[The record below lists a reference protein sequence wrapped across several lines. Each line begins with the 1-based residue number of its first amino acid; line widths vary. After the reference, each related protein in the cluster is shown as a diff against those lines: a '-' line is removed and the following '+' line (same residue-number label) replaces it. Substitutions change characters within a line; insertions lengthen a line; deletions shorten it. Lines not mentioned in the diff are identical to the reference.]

1 MVSIRWTAR
10 AGDQRG
16 VVRRDVLTFTVLEWT
31 SIFLELV
38 LMGLGKLDP
47 RPWNA

>member
-16 VVRRDVLTFTVLEWT
+16 IRRNVLTFTVLEWM

-38 LMGLGKLDP
+38 LMGLGKLDS